1 MIGIPE
7 SVSEIAEL
15 LERARALESEV
26 AERKAV
32 EARLAMLAEA
42 SAILSSTLDYETT
55 LQNIA
60 RLAMPSLGDFG
71 FFDVAEPDGVRRIA
85 CAHDDPEKQ
94 AILDATRWQP
104 PGPGE
109 ASVCALSS
117 GVAARHPEI
126 DDDWLRGMVQDAA
139 YRDQLRHLGIGSMI
153 TVPLPYGQRV
163 LGGLTL
169 FYGVSGRRHTAA
181 DLTHAEEIGRRAGAA
196 VENARLYREL
206 SDAIR
211 QRDEADRRKDEFL
224 AMLGHELRNPL
235 APIMTALQLMD
246 LRGDATAERER
257 NIIKRQARH
266 LTALVD
272 DLLDISRVTR
282 GKIALKKQC
291 LEVTEV
297 VAKAIESASPL
308 LEQRRHDLHV
318 AIPRNLYVDA
328 DPMRIGQVI
337 GNLLTNAAKY
347 TETGGHIG
355 LQARREA
362 GEVVIEVS
370 DDGIGIPPE
379 VLPTLF
385 DPFAQGPR
393 SMDRGEGGLGLGLAL
408 VKTLTQLHGGSVA
421 VHSSPGHGSTFAVR
435 LPAHGGA
442 GALATGS
449 ERPVA
454 TLQPPH
460 GRTGLRVLVVDDN
473 VDAAGMLAEVLEELG
488 HEVEVAYDGPQALEI
503 AQRFRPTTALLD
515 IGLPVMDGYELA
527 GRLQTLL
534 DPPPRLAAVTGYGQ
548 ESDRERARLAG
559 FDAHF
564 VKPVNLTALVEY
576 VAATAGESAGPPATV
591 PTLQ

>member
-1 MIGIPE
+1 
-7 SVSEIAEL
+7 
-15 LERARALESEV
+15 
-26 AERKAV
+26 
-32 EARLAMLAEA
+32 
-42 SAILSSTLDYETT
+42 
-55 LQNIA
+55 
-60 RLAMPSLGDFG
+60 
-71 FFDVAEPDGVRRIA
+71 VRRIA
-85 CAHDDPEKQ
+85 SAHDDPGKQ
-94 AILDATRWQP
+94 AILDATRWHA

-109 ASVCALSS
+109 ESVCALAS
-117 GVAARHPEI
+117 GHAARHPDI
-126 DDDWLRGMVQDAA
+126 DDAWLVAA
-139 YRDQLRHLGIGSMI
+139 IKDPAYLEQLRHLGICSMI

-169 FYGVSGRRHTAA
+169 FYAGSGRRHTAA
-181 DLTHAEEIGRRAGAA
+181 DLTHAEEIGRRAAAA

-235 APIMTALQLMD
+235 APIMTALQLME
-246 LRGDATAERER
+246 LRGDGTAERER
-257 NIIKRQARH
+257 GIIKRQARH

-282 GKIALKKQC
+282 GKITLKKEC

-318 AIPRNLYVDA
+318 SIPRHLYVDG
-328 DPMRIGQVI
+328 DPMRVGQVI

-347 TETGGHIG
+347 TEMGGHIG
-355 LQARREA
+355 LHARRE
-362 GEVVIEVS
+362 GEEVVIEVS

-408 VKTLTQLHGGSVA
+408 VKTLTQLHGGSVSA
-421 VHSSPGHGSTFAVR
+421 HSEGPGAGSTFVVR
-435 LPAHGGA
+435 LPAHRGA
-442 GALATGS
+442 GTLATGS
-449 ERPVA
+449 ERPVSTVHA
-454 TLQPPH
+454 PH
-460 GRTGLRVLVVDDN
+460 GATGLRILVVDDN
-473 VDAAGMLAEVLEELG
+473 VDAASMLAEVLEEMG

-548 ESDRERARLAG
+548 ESDRERARQAG

-564 VKPVNLTALVEY
+564 VKPVNLSALVDY
-576 VAATAGESAGPPATV
+576 VASTADPSHPPALA

>member
-1 MIGIPE
+1 MTREP
-7 SVSEIAEL
+7 VSQIAEL
-15 LERARALESEV
+15 QERARALESEV

-32 EARLAMLAEA
+32 EARLAMLSEA
-42 SAILSSTLDYETT
+42 SAILSSTLDYEAT

-60 RLAMPSLGDFG
+60 RLAMPALGDFG
-71 FFDVAEPDGVRRIA
+71 FFDVAEQDGVRRIA
-85 CAHDDPEKQ
+85 CAHSDPEKQ
-94 AILDATRWQP
+94 ALLDATSWQP
-104 PGPGE
+104 PGRGE
-109 ASVCALSS
+109 SSVCALAS
-117 GVAARHPEI
+117 GHAARHPDI
-126 DDDWLRGMVQDAA
+126 DDAWLRAMVKDPS
-139 YRDQLRHLGIGSMI
+139 YREQLRQLGICSMI
-153 TVPLPYGQRV
+153 TVPLPYEQRV

-169 FYGVSGRRHTAA
+169 FYAGSGRRHTAA
-181 DLTHAEEIGRRAGAA
+181 DLAHAEEIGRRAAAA

-257 NIIKRQARH
+257 GIIKRQARH

-282 GKIALKKQC
+282 GKITLKKEC
-291 LEVTEV
+291 LEVTAV

-308 LEQRRHDLHV
+308 LEQRRHDLQV
-318 AIPRNLYVDA
+318 AIPRNLYLDA
-328 DPMRIGQVI
+328 DPMRLGQVI

-347 TETGGHIG
+347 TEMGGHIG
-355 LQARREA
+355 LRARRE
-362 GEVVIEVS
+362 GDEVVIEVS

-385 DPFAQGPR
+385 DLFAQGPR

-408 VKTLTQLHGGSVA
+408 VKTLTQLHGGTVSA
-421 VHSSPGHGSTFAVR
+421 HSAGPGTGSTFVVR
-435 LPAHGGA
+435 LPAYRGV

-454 TLQPPH
+454 SMRPPH
-460 GRTGLRVLVVDDN
+460 AGTGLRVLVVDDN
-473 VDAAGMLAEVLEELG
+473 IDAASMLAEVLEELG
-488 HEVEVAYDGPQALEI
+488 HQVEVAYDGPQALEI

-527 GRLQTLL
+527 GRLQSLL

-548 ESDRERARLAG
+548 ESDRERARQAG

-564 VKPVNLTALVEY
+564 VKPVNLSALVEY
-576 VAATAGESAGPPATV
+576 VAATGPEAQATA
-591 PTLQ
+591 PSPPPM